1 MIEWLVKKMI
11 KISASKVRCYKACKR
26 AYYFRYV
33 ENLVPVE
40 SAQPLVDGRNYH
52 AMLEHMYNDGEFE
65 VDIENNPK
73 ISAMAKAYEKYIY
86 PKFYVKNAEQ
96 EFEYNLNEDV
106 QLVGRFDGIAEDGL
120 VVEHKTTSADVDD
133 EYVYNLQWDEQI
145 LTYMLASGKNEMY
158 YTVCKKPT
166 IRQKQNESA
175 EEYYDRCCA
184 WYDEDTDKKIRVI
197 KVTRSEKEVQE
208 HKAALE
214 YVAAEIGYDDNVRK
228 YKLYNYRDS
237 IVYYRNCSNCT
248 AYGRK
253 CEYASICLDYDP
265 KLEYVEFK
273 KKEKE

>member
-1 MIEWLVKKMI
+1 MI
-11 KISASKVRCYKACKR
+11 KISASKVRRYKACKR

-33 ENLVPVE
+33 EELVPVE
-40 SAQPLVDGRNYH
+40 TAQPLVDGSNYH
-52 AMLEHMYNDGEFE
+52 AMLEQLYKDGWYQA
-65 VDIENNPK
+65 DIENNPK
-73 ISAMAKAYEKYIY
+73 IAAMAAAYEKYIY
-86 PKFYVKNAEQ
+86 PQFKVRAAE
-96 EFEYNLNEDV
+96 ETFEYKLNNNVD
-106 QLVGRFDGIAEDGL
+106 LVGRFDGIAEDGL

-145 LTYMLASGKNEMY
+145 LTYMLVSGKNEMY

-175 EEYYDRCCA
+175 EEYYERCCA

-214 YVAAEIGYDDNVRK
+214 YVAAEIGYDDDVRK

-273 KKEKE
+273 KKEET